1 MSGHFKV
8 KAKTKLADLPIGY
21 EIQTS
26 DFATL
31 TPDGTF
37 VQLEHI
43 EEEEEVKPYDVKP
56 GIWSM
61 QKTMTG
67 MKLEATSFVEDDLLE
82 SFISTKN
89 ITDKIDCFFERLHVY
104 RKHGFAVPKRGMLLY
119 GPAGTGKTTAALLA
133 SRKYGSDGKTAI
145 LVWGTDKI
153 DPVEVKDFV
162 KIFRYV
168 GVEKVILVMEDI
180 GGVEID
186 QVRIKSTASLLSL
199 LDNQEKIFT
208 IPIFVLA
215 TTNHPEAFLGN
226 LTNRP
231 GRFDDKIEVTYP
243 PTEQRIQLLKFFN
256 KNDIS
261 EEVLEK
267 FRHKKYGEFSPAH
280 IREIIIRSE
289 LHDMTLGDSMESI
302 QKEIEHYKNMF
313 QKKNKLGII
322 DDDNGPY

>member
-1 MSGHFKV
+1 MSGYFKV
-8 KAKTKLADLPIGY
+8 KAKTKLADLPVGH

-43 EEEEEVKPYDVKP
+43 EEEEEIKPYDVKP
-56 GIWSM
+56 GIWSI

-67 MKLEATSFVEDDLLE
+67 LKLEPTSFVEDDLLE
-82 SFISTKN
+82 SFVSTKN
-89 ITDKIDCFFERLHVY
+89 ITDKIDCFFDRLHVY
-104 RKHGFAVPKRGMLLY
+104 RKHGF
-119 GPAGTGKTTAALLA
+119 
-133 SRKYGSDGKTAI
+133 DGKTAI
-145 LVWGTDKI
+145 LVWGTDKV
-153 DPVEVKDFV
+153 DASEVKDFV

-168 GVEKVILVMEDI
+168 GVEKVIMIMEDI

-208 IPIFVLA
+208 QPIFVLA

-243 PTEQRIQLLKFFN
+243 PTEQRIALIKFFN
-256 KNDIS
+256 KGEIS
-261 EEVLEK
+261 EEILEK
-267 FRHKKYGEFSPAH
+267 FRHKKYNEFSPAH

-289 LHDMTLGDSMESI
+289 LHDLIRSGQKYPRNYQRESDSDPNLRR
-302 QKEIEHYKNMF
+302 EI
-313 QKKNKLGII
+313 
-322 DDDNGPY
+322 